1 MSLTSVSE
9 EGARFVNLLRL
20 LPAFRIRV
28 RQVQIASK
36 HRAFQAGFIKFLPDS
51 ARVFVCQFLRCVFHG
66 EIIQHLAQR
75 QVDAGKALDVTA
87 SKLDL
92 LTKLVDNVPKM
103 TLKRAYTTNKRFNTA
118 VNSSNEFKRLYASVF
133 RSSEKHLKVVLALY
147 DSKEG
152 LTREQFNDGD
162 YEIYSDHEFRKI
174 DEYQAKDWPF
184 KFWIYEKESGNFVG
198 TAGVHSIDEER
209 KCADADWYIL
219 KPYRGRGY
227 GKEAFLAVAKNLFD
241 GKLPEYKAL
250 ARYNTYRRYYPKI
263 NLIKAYIQ
271 EDNAP
276 SRALAESCG
285 FRHAYT
291 DTRYFYLEDSKQI
304 KNAAVYELAP

>member
-1 MSLTSVSE
+1 MIGFSEAMSKRDRCNKKAEKYL
-9 EGARFVNLLRL
+9 GCGFHLLRAGSDGYAGDL
-20 LPAFRIRV
+20 ENFKKLF
-28 RQVQIASK
+28 AS
-36 HRAFQAGFIKFLPDS
+36 GDP
-51 ARVFVCQFLRCVFHG
+51 
-66 EIIQHLAQR
+66 
-75 QVDAGKALDVTA
+75 
-87 SKLDL
+87 DL
-92 LTKLVDNVPKM
+92 LTAAWNGIWFDNAEQIERSDFTDEEYEFV
-103 TLKRAYTTNKRFNTA
+103 LKRTERRIWDNTRPKNPAKDITT
-118 VNSSNEFKRLYASVF
+118 ERLILRANGD
-133 RSSEKHLKVVLALY
+133 EKTRKLFIGHLI
-147 DSKEG
+147 D
-152 LTREQFNDGD
+152 DGD